1 MTQRPRTALV
11 TGASSGIGAAFAEVL
26 ARRGFD
32 IVVTARGEAPLRELA
47 DRVSRRCGV
56 AVIMLPC
63 DLGQPGAASRICAEL
78 DARGLQIDALVNSA
92 GFGLPGTYT
101 NAEWSAYAQMLQVM
115 VSAPSELT
123 YRLLP
128 GMLDRGYGRIVNVA
142 SLAGLVP
149 AGAGTMYSAT
159 KAFAVSFSVSLARE
173 VAGRGVNVTAV
184 CPGLTRSAFHQAPGL
199 RETVRGMPRWMWMDA
214 ATVAE
219 RGVDA
224 VMAAKSVYVPGAGN
238 RIFVAALRYVPRP
251 VLKTMASALRHVAR
265 TASGTLPHRVET
277 AKGDW
282 PADGVPGRADESGGR
297 S

>member
-1 MTQRPRTALV
+1 MTEKSRTALV
-11 TGASSGIGAAFAEVL
+11 TGGSSGIGAAFAEVL

-32 IVVTARGEAPLRELA
+32 IVITSRREARLRELA
-47 DRVSRRCGV
+47 ERLARTCGV
-56 AVIMLPC
+56 CVTVLPC
-63 DLGQPGAASRICAEL
+63 DLAQPDAASRICSQL
-78 DARGLQIDALVNSA
+78 DTRGLQIDALVNSA
-92 GFGLPGTYT
+92 GLGLPGTYT
-101 NAEWSAYAQMLQVM
+101 NGDWSAYAQMLQVM

-123 YRLLP
+123 HRLLP

-173 VAGRGVNVTAV
+173 VAGRGVHVTAV
-184 CPGLTRSAFHQAPGL
+184 CPGLTRSEFHQASGL

-214 ATVAE
+214 VTVAE

-224 VMAAKSVYVPGAGN
+224 VMAAKPVYVPGAGN
-238 RIFVAALRYVPRP
+238 RMFVAALKYVPRP
-251 VLKTMASALRHVAR
+251 VLKGMASALRHLAR
-265 TASGTLPHRVET
+265 TASGTRPRQVER
-277 AKGDW
+277 AKREW
-282 PADGVPGRADESGGR
+282 PADGVPGATDESGGR